1 MVFKNTHTFINDD
14 FLLTTETAKR
24 LYHDYAKNQPIID
37 YHNHLSPKVI
47 AENKPFT
54 NLYEAWLKGDH
65 YKWRA
70 MRAAG
75 VEEKY
80 ITGTE
85 TTPWEKFE
93 KWAETVPKTVR
104 NPLFHWTHLEL
115 ERYFGIKELLQPST
129 AKHIYESANEQ
140 LKTLTPRKLLSNLNV
155 VTLCTTDD
163 PIDLLEHHQFLKED
177 FKETAVLPGFRPD
190 KVLDINLE
198 AYTAYLKSLEA
209 ASGVSIKNLDQLLE
223 SLQQRINYF
232 HDNGCKVSDHGLN
245 NIPATP
251 YTENEVNAILKNRLA
266 GKIPSSEDTLKF
278 KSCVL
283 YELAKMYHQ
292 KEWVQQF
299 HLGPIRN
306 NNSKL
311 MQELGADVG
320 CDSIGDYPQAVT
332 MSAFFDKL
340 NKNKVLANTITY
352 NLNPADNELFA
363 TMMGNYNSAD
373 VKMQWGSAWWFLDQK
388 DGMEKQINALS
399 NLGLLSTFIGML
411 TDSRSFLSYPRHE
424 YFRRLLCNL
433 IGSDIENGELPAD
446 IAFFGELVEN
456 ISHKNAANYFNF

>member
-1 MVFKNTHTFINDD
+1 MVFKDTNTFITDD
-14 FLLTTETAKR
+14 FLLSTETAKQ
-24 LYHDYAKNQPIID
+24 LYHEYAKDQPIID

-47 AENKPFT
+47 AENKPFA
-54 NLYEAWLKGDH
+54 NLYEAWLEGDH

-80 ITGTE
+80 ITGTS

-115 ERYFGIKELLQPST
+115 ERYFGIKEILQPST
-129 AKHIYESANEQ
+129 AKKIYDTANEQ
-140 LKTLTPRKLLSNLNV
+140 LKTLTPRKLLRKLKV

-163 PIDLLEHHQFLKED
+163 PIDTLEHHQFLKD
-177 FKETAVLPGFRPD
+177 NYTETAILPGFRPD
-190 KVLDINLE
+190 KALDINLE
-198 AYTAYLKSLEA
+198 SYTSYLNSLEASSGITIKSLEHLL
-209 ASGVSIKNLDQLLE
+209 ASLE
-223 SLQQRINYF
+223 QRVNHF
-232 HDNGCKVSDHGLN
+232 HNNGCRVSDHGLN

-266 GKIPSSEDTLKF
+266 GKIPSAEETLQF

-283 YELAKMYHQ
+283 YELAKMYH
-292 KEWVQQF
+292 KKNWVQQF

-363 TMMGNYNSAD
+363 TMMGNYNSAEA
-373 VKMQWGSAWWFLDQK
+373 KMQWGSAWWFLDQK
-388 DGMEKQINALS
+388 DGMEKQINTLS

-433 IGSDIENGELPAD
+433 IGTDIEKGELPAD
-446 IAFFGELVEN
+446 IAFFGKLVEN
-456 ISHKNAANYFNF
+456 ISYKNAANYFNF